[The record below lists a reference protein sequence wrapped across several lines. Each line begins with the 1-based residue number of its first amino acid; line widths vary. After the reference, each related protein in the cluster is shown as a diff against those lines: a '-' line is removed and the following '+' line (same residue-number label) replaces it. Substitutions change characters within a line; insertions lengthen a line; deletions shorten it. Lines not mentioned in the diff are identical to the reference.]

1 MNSYQKSLLFILL
14 PFAMLSIVACNKNTT
29 QAISQTSESST
40 TTTQDIPPKNITYS
54 GYRLE
59 LVNIN
64 LTEEKGNVLRVTG
77 TIINTG
83 RNKVVLPS
91 KHSNELVIKF
101 DQSLQEAGYIE
112 LSDAIKKRLL
122 KQKIN
127 LEPGQMAYNTSLGVK
142 KIGSNT
148 PSATKEETPIQSEA
162 VANKKEKTPIQK
174 EETTIQTEK
183 IAIQKEETTIQTE
196 KVAIQEEEEFVAKG
210 SNVIDEEGCPD
221 LVIESFSVTKRKKK
235 YAEITYTITNK
246 GTAPAALFG
255 EEKAVE
261 DNIAVRAYASGT
273 AKLSRGDM
281 ILGGS
286 FIEKGLKEQKGI
298 LNPNESYE
306 GVFRIDIR
314 KKTRHMPYLIM
325 FVDTYQGIWE
335 CNEGNNVKNIT
346 YR

>member
-1 MNSYQKSLLFILL
+1 MTSYQKSLLFVW
-14 PFAMLSIVACNKNTT
+14 FAFATITMLSCNKKS
-29 QAISQTSESST
+29 ARSIGETSNPT
-40 TTTQDIPPKNITYS
+40 IQDTPPKNIQYN

-59 LVNIN
+59 LVNISVK
-64 LTEEKGNVLRVTG
+64 EEKGNVLRVIG

-91 KHSNELVIKF
+91 KHAQDLVINI
-101 DQSLQEAGYIE
+101 DQSLEDAGYIE
-112 LSDAIKKRLL
+112 LSESIKARLL
-122 KQKIN
+122 KQKLN

-142 KIGSNT
+142 KVGKSAAST
-148 PSATKEETPIQSEA
+148 SAEYVSRPSTKEVPTPKPQETSEI
-162 VANKKEKTPIQK
+162 EK
-174 EETTIQTEK
+174 EEFSEK
-183 IAIQKEETTIQTE
+183 GNKSVGEE
-196 KVAIQEEEEFVAKG
+196 A
-210 SNVIDEEGCPD
+210 CPD

-235 YAEITYTITNK
+235 YAEITYTIVNK
-246 GTAPAALFG
+246 GTAPAPLFG
-255 EEKAVE
+255 EDKAVE

-286 FIEKGLKEQKGI
+286 FIEKGLKAQKGI
-298 LNPNESYE
+298 LQPNESYV
-306 GVFRIDIR
+306 GTFRVDIR

-335 CNEGNNVKNIT
+335 CNEGNNVMNIT

>member
-1 MNSYQKSLLFILL
+1 MNSYQKLLLFVLL
-14 PFAMLSIVACNKNTT
+14 AFATMNIVACNKKT
-29 QAISQTSESST
+29 ARSIGQTSNPST
-40 TTTQDIPPKNITYS
+40 QNTPPKNIQYS

-59 LVNIN
+59 LVNISIK
-64 LTEEKGNVLRVTG
+64 EEKGNLLRVIG

-91 KHSNELVIKF
+91 KQAQELVINI
-101 DQSLQEAGYIE
+101 DQSLEEVGYSE
-112 LSDAIKKRLL
+112 LSDAIKTRLL
-122 KQKIN
+122 KQKLN

-142 KIGSNT
+142 KVGKSEIKSTREEYVARPTKKEEPTQTQQETTEN
-148 PSATKEETPIQSEA
+148 TKEEFSE
-162 VANKKEKTPIQK
+162 KG
-174 EETTIQTEK
+174 
-183 IAIQKEETTIQTE
+183 
-196 KVAIQEEEEFVAKG
+196 G
-210 SNVIDEEGCPD
+210 SNIGEEACPD

-235 YAEITYTITNK
+235 YAEITYTIVNK
-246 GTAPAALFG
+246 GTAPAPLFG
-255 EEKAVE
+255 EEKSVE

-286 FIEKGLKEQKGI
+286 FIEKGLKDQKGI
-298 LNPNESYE
+298 LQPNESYI
-306 GVFRIDIR
+306 GTFKVDIR

-335 CNEGNNVKNIT
+335 CNEGNNVMNIT